1 MTAEQRIT
9 KQTEQILQALMSD
22 PTAGWSG
29 AEIGP
34 MTGIKSGT
42 LYPALLRME
51 RFGWLSW
58 QWEDVDPSE
67 EKRPRKRLYT
77 LTGKGEQVARE
88 IESEAAARH
97 RQRERRKGFDP
108 SPKGL
113 TA

>member
-1 MTAEQRIT
+1 MTTEQRIT
-9 KQTEQILQALMSD
+9 KQTEQILQALMTD
-22 PTAGWSG
+22 PTAEWSG
-29 AEIGP
+29 AEIAP

-51 RFGWLSW
+51 RFGWLIW

-88 IESEAAARH
+88 IESEAAVRQ
-97 RQRERRKGFDP
+97 RQRERRKGSYS
-108 SPKGL
+108 SPRGL
-113 TA
+113 TV